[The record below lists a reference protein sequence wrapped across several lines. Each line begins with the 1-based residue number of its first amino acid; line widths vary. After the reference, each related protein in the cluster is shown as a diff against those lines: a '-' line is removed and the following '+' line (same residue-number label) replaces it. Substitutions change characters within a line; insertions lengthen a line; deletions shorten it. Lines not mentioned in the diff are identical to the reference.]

1 MIVKYSRRFR
11 DFSANNCYR
20 CSLCIGRNACPEG
33 WIAYND
39 TCYQFNVDSSQK
51 MTWSDAEAAC
61 NAIGN
66 FASLVKI
73 NSQSEQD
80 FINTRIQSLS
90 SGDVWIGL
98 NDIKN
103 EDVFQWTADKSLLD
117 NTKYQIWSNG
127 KPSENKENRDC
138 VMIQSVRKDGAW
150 SVQNCSQ
157 KQNYVCMRHRG
168 EYQL

>member
-1 MIVKYSRRFR
+1 
-11 DFSANNCYR
+11 
-20 CSLCIGRNACPEG
+20 
-33 WIAYND
+33 
-39 TCYQFNVDSSQK
+39 

-98 NDIKN
+98 NDIKKEN
-103 EDVFQWTADKSLLD
+103 VFQWTADKSLLD